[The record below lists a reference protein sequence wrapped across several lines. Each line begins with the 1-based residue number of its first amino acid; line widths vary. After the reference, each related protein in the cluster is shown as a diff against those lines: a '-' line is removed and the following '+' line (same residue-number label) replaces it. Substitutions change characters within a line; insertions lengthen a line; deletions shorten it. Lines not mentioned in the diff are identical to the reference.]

1 MKRYTYIKKQGYT
14 AADIAK
20 LFGYKSANAF
30 RNSSAYHRILKAV
43 DNIIKDS
50 LS

>member
-1 MKRYTYIKKQGYT
+1 MKGYKKIKDKKLT

-30 RNSSAYHRILKAV
+30 RNSTAYHRILEGV
-43 DNIIKDS
+43 DKLIER

>member
-1 MKRYTYIKKQGYT
+1 MKGYKNIKDKKLT
-14 AADIAK
+14 AGDIAK

-30 RNSSAYHRILKAV
+30 RNSTAYHRILKGV
-43 DNIIKDS
+43 DKLIDT